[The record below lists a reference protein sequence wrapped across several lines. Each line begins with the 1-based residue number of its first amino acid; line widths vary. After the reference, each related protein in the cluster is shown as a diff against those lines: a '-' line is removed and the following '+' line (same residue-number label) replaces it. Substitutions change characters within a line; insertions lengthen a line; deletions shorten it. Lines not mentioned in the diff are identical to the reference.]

1 MSAEKTPEFFSEPW
15 LLATQTGLQ
24 VSVCPSMRSVATYVL
39 LEQEGWYE
47 PELSLL
53 PRLLQRGMHGLDVG
67 ADHGLYSLEMAR
79 CVPGGRVWAFEADNA
94 ARANLQRSV
103 QANGWGERLTVVP
116 AALAEAPGFG
126 REPAGPAPA
135 ASSAPPSAPA
145 AAPAV
150 AAMAPAAAAAGRDPL
165 RVETLDHY
173 LGLHAPG
180 VAIDFIRLSA
190 DCDVLAV
197 LVGGEQLFAQQSP
210 VVQMGVAAGEPLG
223 AGVLAG
229 WHLLGYDLFR
239 WSAELGVLL
248 PFDADADETA
258 SLLNLVAV
266 RPEVQGRLAL
276 RGLLVSAA
284 ALAEAQDPLVE
295 PRALSLWFARPALPS
310 VDSSLHGGATPD
322 TAVQPYLKALAAV
335 ASAHFQPRLSPA
347 ERVLLMLSARTA
359 LMPALEGHLGYA
371 PEPWTLL
378 VHCLQALG
386 QPHAALLLAQQVLD
400 RWPEDERLTLPVAP
414 PCVADLQRPRST
426 PIGPWLR
433 QMLSEFV
440 ALRSQLSS
448 CCEPPAPARWAA
460 LLAHPDHGAEVERRY
475 LLSHMVQDRVAPV
488 DGLKRLPSPVH
499 TCNPMLWQALMQAMQ
514 TMAPDVPDTRSVKD
528 APQRRAA

>member
-1 MSAEKTPEFFSEPW
+1 
-15 LLATQTGLQ
+15 
-24 VSVCPSMRSVATYVL
+24 
-39 LEQEGWYE
+39 
-47 PELSLL
+47 
-53 PRLLQRGMHGLDVG
+53 
-67 ADHGLYSLEMAR
+67 
-79 CVPGGRVWAFEADNA
+79 
-94 ARANLQRSV
+94 
-103 QANGWGERLTVVP
+103 
-116 AALAEAPGFG
+116 
-126 REPAGPAPA
+126 
-135 ASSAPPSAPA
+135 
-145 AAPAV
+145 V
-150 AAMAPAAAAAGRDPL
+150 AATAGRDPL

-173 LGLHAPG
+173 LGQHAPG
-180 VAIDFIRLSA
+180 VAIDFIRLGA
-190 DCDVLAV
+190 HCDVLAV

-210 VVQMGVAAGEPLG
+210 VVLMGVAAGEPLG
-223 AGVLAG
+223 TGVLAG

-248 PFDADADETA
+248 PFDADADESA

-276 RGLLVSAA
+276 RGLLVTAA
-284 ALAEAQDPLVE
+284 ALADAQVPLVE

-310 VDSSLHGGATPD
+310 VDSSLHAGVAPGM
-322 TAVQPYLKALAAV
+322 AVQPYLKALAAV
-335 ASAHFQPRLSPA
+335 ASAHFQPRLAPA

-359 LMPALEGHLGYA
+359 LMPALEGHLGYG

-400 RWPEDERLTLPVAP
+400 RWPEDELLTLPVAP

-488 DGLKRLPSPVH
+488 DGLRRLPSPVH

-514 TMAPDVPDTRSVKD
+514 TMAPDVADTGSLKD
-528 APQRRAA
+528 TPQRRAA